1 MFPEERGR
9 KMTFEEA
16 QQREDYFFTL
26 NGIEDLI
33 PGIRKNWMEAMDE
46 DSVPYN
52 GCAVLTI
59 GYVDIEVNVHT
70 EEQIARNN
78 CQPGNKTPVVDYFTC
93 RKIGRSPDDWESDRY
108 LDEYPLQVDWNA
120 DNWAEQLEKDMFK
133 ALDQYVSKENVSY
146 NHPNLSTF

>member
-1 MFPEERGR
+1 MSSFIFS
-9 KMTFEEA
+9 FEEA
-16 QQREDYFFTL
+16 KQREDYFFTL

>member
-1 MFPEERGR
+1 
-9 KMTFEEA
+9 MTFEEA
-16 QQREDYFFTL
+16 KQRADYSFTL

-78 CQPGNKTPVVDYFTC
+78 CQPGNK
-93 RKIGRSPDDWESDRY
+93 IGTYASETRCLEILSEIEMVLQNECY
-108 LDEYPLQVDWNA
+108 TTEVFDE
-120 DNWAEQLEKDMFK
+120 K
-133 ALDQYVSKENVSY
+133 SKEMLPHVGMKSSVY
-146 NHPNLSTF
+146 IMPQE